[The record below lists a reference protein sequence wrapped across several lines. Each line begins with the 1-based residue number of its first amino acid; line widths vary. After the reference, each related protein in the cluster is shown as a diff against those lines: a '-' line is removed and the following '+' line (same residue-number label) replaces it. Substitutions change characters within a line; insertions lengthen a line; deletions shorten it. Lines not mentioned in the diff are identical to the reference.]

1 MLQVIEA
8 RARLCPCL
16 GQVWRAWQTLA
27 PRAKQLY
34 LYSDA
39 DALIPPSEVRRC
51 MALQVRALAH
61 RIRCACIN
69 AGSQ

>member
-1 MLQVIEA
+1 
-8 RARLCPCL
+8 
-16 GQVWRAWQTLA
+16 VWRAWQTLA